1 MSLRSEQTTGT
12 PTLAELKARQQ
23 MALQANMNKAT
34 NLQKSVML
42 TEDNWTGLI
51 RAVELTGQSVL
62 RLQEMA
68 EHLMTSE
75 QMDEKLSAQVSSLL
89 AQHTQA
95 VTEMRNA
102 VEKLAAVST
111 ESLEQMRQAMTDT
124 VNRTARQMEAELKNF
139 RSQVGRTREDLST
152 DISRARD
159 TLDESASSMMWKM
172 YLPTVILVLW
182 ELVRYLFLRG

>member
-1 MSLRSEQTTGT
+1 MSLRSEQVAGT

-23 MALQANMNKAT
+23 MVLQANMNKAT

-42 TEDNWTGLI
+42 TEDNWTGLT
-51 RAVELTGQSVL
+51 RAVELTGQSIL

-68 EHLMTSE
+68 EHMMTSE

-89 AQHTQA
+89 AQHAEA

-102 VEKLAAVST
+102 VEELAAVST
-111 ESLEQMRQAMTDT
+111 ESLEQMHQAMTDT
-124 VNRTARQMEAELKNF
+124 VNRTARQMETELKNF
-139 RSQVGRTREDLST
+139 QSQVGRTREDLST

-159 TLDESASSMMWKM
+159 TLDKSASSMMWKM